1 MTDPS
6 PPSTSIRYGRLQ
18 AIAFLLVLPALNT
31 ALGASVLLNLD
42 VGGPEALLNTAL
54 RIWATFAVSLVALRW
69 LKARWPWALDDE
81 AFWRQLLVHFVVLL
95 AVGQLFGPL
104 VRIPESLPQPKVS
117 VAPRV
122 LLILELATYL
132 VVVRILRQQERWAE
146 TTVALRDAELDVLRA
161 QSNPHFLFNT
171 LNLIAS
177 EVTRNPENAKEIIYD
192 LADLLRS
199 SVQAANRSLSSVAE
213 EMELVRLYLELHAQ
227 RFRDRLT
234 YAMDIEPVTSSLE
247 IPSLLLQPVV
257 ENTVKWAVA
266 PYPSDAHIHVHCEL
280 QGEELSIV
288 FQDTGPPFDDA
299 KISEGTG
306 FRLLRGT
313 LELHYPEKWKADLRS
328 TPEGGRL
335 EIRFPARE
343 YVRP

>member
-1 MTDPS
+1 MAAGPAS
-6 PPSTSIRYGRLQ
+6 RSVRFGRLQ
-18 AIAFLLVLPALNT
+18 AIAFLLVFPALNT
-31 ALGASVLLNLD
+31 TLAVSILTNLGVEGPRAPLNA
-42 VGGPEALLNTAL
+42 GL
-54 RIWATFAVSLVALRW
+54 RMWATFAVSLVLLRG
-69 LKARWPWALDDE
+69 LKAVWPWALDVD
-81 AFWRQLLVHFVVLL
+81 AFWRQLLVHLLIVVSMGL
-95 AVGQLFGPL
+95 LFGPFIE
-104 VRIPESLPQPKVS
+104 IPPSLPRPRFVF
-117 VAPRV
+117 APRIIV
-122 LLILELATYL
+122 SLQLATYL

-177 EVTRNPENAKEIIYD
+177 EVTRDPENAKEIIYD

-199 SVQAANRSLSSVAE
+199 SVKAANRSLSSVAE

-227 RFRDRLT
+227 RFRDRMT
-234 YAMDIEPVTSSLE
+234 YTIDIQPDTSSLE

-266 PYPSDAHIHVHCEL
+266 PHPSDAHIHVQCEL

-299 KISEGTG
+299 QLSEGTG

-313 LELHYPEKWKADLRS
+313 LQLHYRDRSKVELRS

-335 EIRFPARE
+335 EIRLPARE
-343 YVRP
+343 CVRA

>member
-1 MTDPS
+1 MMAAGPR
-6 PPSTSIRYGRLQ
+6 STSIRFERLQ

-31 ALGASVLLNLD
+31 TIVVSILVNLH
-42 VGGPEALLNTAL
+42 VEALRGSLTAGV
-54 RIWATFAVSLVALRW
+54 RIWATFAASLLLLRG
-69 LKARWPWALDDE
+69 LKGYWPWVLDED
-81 AFWRQLLVHFVVLL
+81 AFWRQLLVYFAIV
-95 AVGQLFGPL
+95 ASIGYLFGPF
-104 VRIPESLPQPKVS
+104 VEVPPEIPPPRLRL
-117 VAPRV
+117 APRV
-122 LLILELATYL
+122 VLALQLATYL

-146 TTVALRDAELDVLRA
+146 TTVALRDAELNVLRA

-199 SVQAANRSLSSVAE
+199 TVKAANRSLSSVAD

-234 YAMDIEPVTSSLE
+234 YAMDIQPATSALE

-266 PYPSDAHIHVHCEL
+266 PYHSDAHIHVRCEL

-299 KISEGTG
+299 QLSEGNG
-306 FRLLRGT
+306 LRLLRGT
-313 LELHYPEKWKADLRS
+313 LELHYHERWKASLRS

>member
-1 MTDPS
+1 MAGGKTT
-6 PPSTSIRYGRLQ
+6 TSIRFGRLQ
-18 AIAFLLVLPALNT
+18 TIAFLLVLPALNT
-31 ALGASVLLNLD
+31 AIAISILLNLR
-42 VGGPEALLNTAL
+42 VEGLQGSLTAGV
-54 RIWATFAVSLVALRW
+54 RIWATFAASLVLLRG
-69 LKARWPWALDDE
+69 LKMVWPWVLNED
-81 AFWRQLLVHFVVLL
+81 AFWRQLLVHVVIV
-95 AVGQLFGPL
+95 ASIGYLFGPF
-104 VRIPESLPQPKVS
+104 VEIPPDLPRPRLIF
-117 VAPRV
+117 APRV
-122 LLILELATYL
+122 ALTLQLATYL
-132 VVVRILRQQERWAE
+132 VVVRILRQQEQWAE
-146 TTVALRDAELDVLRA
+146 TTVALRDAELTVLRA

-177 EVTRNPENAKEIIYD
+177 EVTRDPENAKEIIYD

-199 SVQAANRSLSSVAE
+199 TVKAANRSLSSVAD

-227 RFRDRLT
+227 RFRDRMT
-234 YAMDIEPVTSSLE
+234 YAMDIEPVTASLE

-266 PYPSDAHIHVHCEL
+266 PYPSDAHIRVECRL
-280 QGEELSIV
+280 QNDELSIV

-299 KISEGTG
+299 KLSEGTG

-313 LELHYPEKWKADLRS
+313 LELHYQERSKANLRS
-328 TPEGGRL
+328 TPKGGRL